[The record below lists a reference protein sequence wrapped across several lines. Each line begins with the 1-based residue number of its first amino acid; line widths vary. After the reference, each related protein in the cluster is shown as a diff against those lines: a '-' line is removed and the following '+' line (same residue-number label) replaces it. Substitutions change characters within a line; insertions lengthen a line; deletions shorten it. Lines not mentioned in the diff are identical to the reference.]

1 MAIADIENYEL
12 PSPAELPQS
21 KLGWEVEPQRAALLI
36 HDMQEYFVAPF
47 SRERSPMREVLRS
60 IVELKNACAKAG
72 IPAYYTAQPG
82 GMSKQQRGLL
92 LDVWGPGMTVS
103 PAHRQILPELSPTAS
118 DTVLTKW
125 RYSAFHNSQLKSLL
139 DERGRDQLI
148 ITGVY
153 AHVGCLM
160 TAVDAF
166 SQDIQP
172 FIVSDG
178 VADFSREDHDL
189 CLTYAASKCAVVTPA
204 SSVLRTL
211 QMSVAG

>member
-12 PSPAELPQS
+12 PSPEELPQS

-47 SRERSPMREVLRS
+47 SRESSPMREVLRR

-72 IPAYYTAQPG
+72 IPVYYTAQPG
-82 GMSKQQRGLL
+82 GMSRQQRGLL

>member
-1 MAIADIENYEL
+1 MAIADIEDYEL
-12 PSPAELPQS
+12 PVPEQLPQS
-21 KLGWEVEPQRAALLI
+21 KLKWQVDPRRAALLI

-47 SRERSPMREVLRS
+47 SRQSLPMREVLRN
-60 IVELKNACAKAG
+60 IVELKAACAKEG
-72 IPAYYTAQPG
+72 IPVYYTAQPG
-82 GMSKQQRGLL
+82 GMSREQRGLL
-92 LDVWGPGMTVS
+92 LDLWGPGMTVS
-103 PAHRQILPELSPTAS
+103 PAHRQILAELSPTAS

-125 RYSAFHNSQLKSLL
+125 RYSAFHKSQLKSLL
-139 DERGRDQLI
+139 DGGGRDQLI

-178 VADFSREDHDL
+178 VADFSREEHDL
-189 CLTYAASKCAVVTPA
+189 CLSYAASNCAVVTPA
-204 SSVLRTL
+204 SSVLRPL